1 MTWKRASSSKD
12 LREHLETLR
21 DGRYP
26 SVIWSYLSI
35 SQKQIQG
42 LFLLL
47 FTSNSLIW
55 VLLHEREREGGR
67 ERQRKRGEREGEE
80 NYEEVRGGAP
90 SNPVFRTLCF
100 NC

>member
-12 LREHLETLR
+12 LREHLETLK
-21 DGRYP
+21 DGRCP
-26 SVIWSYLSI
+26 SVIWSYLAM

-55 VLLHEREREGGR
+55 VLLREREREGGR
-67 ERQRKRGEREGEE
+67 DREREG
-80 NYEEVRGGAP
+80 RGEGR
-90 SNPVFRTLCF
+90 SS
-100 NC
+100 

>member
-12 LREHLETLR
+12 LREHLEMLK
-21 DGRYP
+21 DGRHL
-26 SVIWSYLSI
+26 SVIWSYLAM
-35 SQKQIQG
+35 SQKQTQG

-55 VLLHEREREGGR
+55 VLLNETEREGGR
-67 ERQRKRGEREGEE
+67 ERQRNRGERAGEE
-80 NYEEVRGGAP
+80 NYEEVKGGVP